1 MQEESNDDIS
11 DNNKDQ
17 VKISLNYMENQIQE
31 KNITN
36 LVNEIKETEMK
47 MKKENN
53 VKRYRKKYTQ
63 RISMSKIELT
73 PINIQT
79 IQFILSNK
87 VRNQNMLIV
96 LNALL
101 SNMKFVQIVTD
112 LQDKERLISSL
123 SSCLKLE
130 KKPKGSILFKYGNK
144 GTKLYIVLGGE
155 ISVLILKETEIEL
168 TFLNYIKYLF
178 YLKIIKEEEL
188 AKKIVV
194 TNQLNHFK
202 LTERYLDKCYDDII
216 SFINKYYTIAPINEN
231 EENRSTTYKSTLRI
245 ARLSKNFKEN
255 LNNKYESEK
264 KAQNINN
271 QTKSDTS
278 NFRTMRR
285 LSTLNESN
293 LDSFI
298 SNKID
303 ILTTKTRVR
312 GYSDTKSNYRRNNI
326 DGTNYIDEKRSSK
339 INNVSEFTEKT
350 EYKPKIKY
358 KATSKI
364 PNFSEL
370 DVGTLGPHD
379 ISNLIN
385 YVIKYLEIFYQKP
398 NKVVS
403 VDEYIKLC
411 SVDDS
416 LKISD
421 KNIKKE
427 KITVFQYF
435 EITKKVEGDI
445 FGELALQHEDNKRTA
460 TLITTKDSV
469 FGYLSKSDYNFC
481 LRGIEVKKRKL
492 DINFIMS
499 FSLFEDQNWTH
510 FEKQYFNYFKK
521 ENLVSGQIIINQNQK
536 LENIYFIMEGQIEI
550 STKLSFEEIYKIF
563 KRKNK
568 KFKLQKTEKD
578 KNLDEENKHS
588 IENEEN
594 FEEIIN
600 KEENINDDKN
610 TKIYNKNE
618 NDEKT
623 KKYLFLSTNQI
634 KRMKEVKTFRLCVV
648 DNKDIL
654 GLNDIC
660 TDDNIPFIKA
670 ICLSSDAVVFSLKI
684 NILEQLRKKN
694 RQIEKNV
701 EKITQNRE
709 LLMIERLKS
718 TTNQFLVNVKQNRKE
733 NMSKYKDNNPNFMI
747 KRNKR
752 IMSALTSQYS
762 NKIPLEYGNKLGNY
776 NYETIKQNLIKE
788 NMLKNP
794 QFSDKKFKIK
804 LSAKSPNNQKKN
816 NYNSNE
822 KILLNSQQLKKPRK
836 SGFTKF
842 MESVTQRVNQ
852 INNPINYSRVS
863 RLFCPIYKK
872 KLIKDLGQKENEKSI
887 LKLKEQENNKFV
899 KTDNNDNNYLKKYSI
914 IQLELSDDNS
924 QDNKMMFIKRKETRL
939 LSNTYL
945 NNLITKKKEENIIK
959 TKYENKTINVDKP
972 NKIHKTENNTE
983 KNHED
988 YIKQILGVR
997 YKVYDISNGQKTFS
1011 KMIIPYIEDV
1021 QRLRNIKNKEKRKNT
1036 FEKYKSVKVDLLFYD
1051 QLTKKNKACYL
1062 KDILIQKQAKERL
1075 FSRNVIKNYKTIN
1088 AGQ

>member
-17 VKISLNYMENQIQE
+17 DKISLNYMENQIQE

-481 LRGIEVKKRKL
+481 LRGIEMKKRKL

-684 NILEQLRKKN
+684 NILEQL
-694 RQIEKNV
+694 
-701 EKITQNRE
+701 
-709 LLMIERLKS
+709 LY
-718 TTNQFLVNVKQNRKE
+718 F
-733 NMSKYKDNNPNFMI
+733 
-747 KRNKR
+747 
-752 IMSALTSQYS
+752 
-762 NKIPLEYGNKLGNY
+762 
-776 NYETIKQNLIKE
+776 
-788 NMLKNP
+788 
-794 QFSDKKFKIK
+794 
-804 LSAKSPNNQKKN
+804 
-816 NYNSNE
+816 
-822 KILLNSQQLKKPRK
+822 
-836 SGFTKF
+836 
-842 MESVTQRVNQ
+842 
-852 INNPINYSRVS
+852 
-863 RLFCPIYKK
+863 
-872 KLIKDLGQKENEKSI
+872 
-887 LKLKEQENNKFV
+887 
-899 KTDNNDNNYLKKYSI
+899 
-914 IQLELSDDNS
+914 
-924 QDNKMMFIKRKETRL
+924 
-939 LSNTYL
+939 
-945 NNLITKKKEENIIK
+945 
-959 TKYENKTINVDKP
+959 
-972 NKIHKTENNTE
+972 
-983 KNHED
+983 
-988 YIKQILGVR
+988 
-997 YKVYDISNGQKTFS
+997 
-1011 KMIIPYIEDV
+1011 
-1021 QRLRNIKNKEKRKNT
+1021 
-1036 FEKYKSVKVDLLFYD
+1036 
-1051 QLTKKNKACYL
+1051 
-1062 KDILIQKQAKERL
+1062 
-1075 FSRNVIKNYKTIN
+1075 
-1088 AGQ
+1088 